1 MAGSISTRILL
12 SGGKEFANQ
21 FKTIASNVKEATSSL
36 KLLDKSMEQNGTTAD
51 GLRNRISQL
60 TRVYDLH
67 ESAITLIE
75 NRMREMAATGKLTEQ
90 QQAEFTNE
98 INNHRIAQREVADQI
113 YKTTQELDKYGT
125 EADQA
130 EKETKELGNAQKDT
144 GMDTSTF
151 AGQIAVAIV
160 GLQELVN
167 VAKQVGKKIYE
178 VGKAAVDYNSQ
189 MERYTAT
196 ISAFF
201 RTSGQGAEEAQRNTE
216 ALIQNQKDLAI
227 QIGLGVDTLVDANKM
242 LIASGTSGERSQQA
256 VSALAK
262 AIVATGGGN
271 DELTRMVA
279 NLQQIQNYGK
289 AAETDMR
296 QFAYAGV
303 DVYSLL
309 ADSTGKSVEELKK
322 MDITFDMIV
331 DALTQATTEG
341 GKFFEASQVGAQT
354 LEGKISSLQST
365 VRDKLGTAFQPV
377 NDALRDEVIPACLEL
392 VEQIDWETLS
402 ADIAETVEAAVH
414 ALGLLKDAASWF
426 IEHQQKWRGAYDTV
440 SEGLSRTERT
450 HNSLARGI
458 LADLG
463 LIDEKE
469 TVVTRSLANMANNL
483 RVQIENAQARAR
495 GLADVAGESYTWGVH
510 MIDGFING
518 IAAKVPSVGTAAARA
533 ANAVRQV
540 MAFTR
545 PDKGPLHEYEQWMP
559 HMMEGFAKGIDD
571 NVWRVQQAAAN
582 AAGAMA
588 AATNY
593 STTNFNGGINL
604 TVNAA
609 PGMNE
614 NQIADV
620 VMARMQEATRRKQ
633 AVWQ

>member
-51 GLRNRISQL
+51 GLKNRISQL

-67 ESAITLIE
+67 ESAINLIE

-130 EKETKELGNAQKDT
+130 EKETKELGTAQKDT

-151 AGQIAVAIV
+151 AGQIAVATV

-189 MERYTAT
+189 MERYNAT

-201 RTSGQGAEEAQRNTE
+201 RTSGQSAEEAQRNTE
-216 ALIQNQKDLAI
+216 SLIQNQKDLAI

-289 AAETDMR
+289 ASATDMR

-309 ADSTGKSVEELKK
+309 ADSTGKSVEELKE

-392 VEQIDWETLS
+392 VDQIDWDQFGADVAAATET
-402 ADIAETVEAAVH
+402 AVK
-414 ALGLLKDAASWF
+414 ALGAMKEAISWV
-426 IEHQQKWRGAYDTV
+426 IINTQKWRKSYDTV
-440 SEGLSRTERT
+440 SEGLTMTERR

-458 LADLG
+458 LADMG

-483 RVQIENAQARAR
+483 RVQIENAQAQAR
-495 GLADVAGESYTWGVH
+495 GLANVANESYTWGVH